1 MNESSKCTIFQ
12 GGGFKTDTMIKK
24 HAIVAK
30 ISDDIENV
38 LHMCKTHAKRNKK
51 EVLEHNSLKV
61 RTIV

>member
-12 GGGFKTDTMIKK
+12 GGGFKTDTMLKK
-24 HAIVAK
+24 HAIMAK
-30 ISDDIENV
+30 ISDDIEN
-38 LHMCKTHAKRNKK
+38 AKRNKK